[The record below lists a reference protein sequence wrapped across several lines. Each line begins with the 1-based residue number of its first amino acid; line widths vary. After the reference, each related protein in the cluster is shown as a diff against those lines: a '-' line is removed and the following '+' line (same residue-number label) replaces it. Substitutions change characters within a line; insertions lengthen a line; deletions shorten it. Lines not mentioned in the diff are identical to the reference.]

1 MNKVKLLAALA
12 LAFTSTSI
20 ASATELSE
28 ISNEQLVLC
37 ANVSGVNGAS
47 ITSRTAF
54 RNYLV
59 TERNY
64 QYSLLVELERE
75 YLTGITEVQ
84 QEQARKAYQEQCEKT
99 GRQLYFK
106 GF

>member
-1 MNKVKLLAALA
+1 MNKAKLLAALV
-12 LAFTSTSI
+12 LACTSI
-20 ASATELSE
+20 PVVSATELSE
-28 ISNEQLVLC
+28 VSNEQLVLC

-64 QYSLLVELERE
+64 QYSNLVELEQE
-75 YLTGITEVQ
+75 YLSGITKVQ
-84 QEQARKAYQEQCEKT
+84 QEQARKAYLEQCEET